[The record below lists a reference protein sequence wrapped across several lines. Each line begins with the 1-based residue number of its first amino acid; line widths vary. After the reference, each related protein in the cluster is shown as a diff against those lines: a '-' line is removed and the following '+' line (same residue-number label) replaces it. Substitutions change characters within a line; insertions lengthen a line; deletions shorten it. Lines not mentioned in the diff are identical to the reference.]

1 MTAMR
6 VYWKHGKE
14 TLLVTTFSS
23 LAYESILEKANRE
36 HSEGKSSW
44 SSEKLIAGIQRTQDS
59 LIHSDKPNSANGC
72 SGRLMVAY
80 PGLKGI
86 AARSIARMVPSNFM
100 MGHFCTRVSNS
111 GMIREV
117 WVCAFLRMMDSRG
130 NGNPI
135 CPSEPETTVAII
147 TNFTQSN
154 AIQGKSFSTS
164 GIITVINPEKPCS
177 LNPTM
182 VGKRGAIPMRLESG
196 VTLFPVTLEIR
207 SNLDELRLPAAS
219 LLVIK
224 LGTVMTKA
232 HHMERTTHLFR

>member
-14 TLLVTTFSS
+14 
-23 LAYESILEKANRE
+23 
-36 HSEGKSSW
+36 HSW
-44 SSEKLIAGIQRTQDS
+44 SPHSHRSPMRASLRKPTGNIQRASHLGHLKNWIAGIQHTQDS

-177 LNPTM
+177 LNPSM

-196 VTLFPVTLEIR
+196 GYPL
-207 SNLDELRLPAAS
+207 SCYA
-219 LLVIK
+219 
-224 LGTVMTKA
+224 
-232 HHMERTTHLFR
+232 